1 MSYIYIPLPDS
12 KHGESPKER
21 RVFEAINI
29 QVHTG
34 AQFQGSDMV
43 LSSLES
49 KMGDLSVGFNIM
61 FFGTVRF

>member
-1 MSYIYIPLPDS
+1 MSYICIPLPDS
-12 KHGESPKER
+12 KHAESQKER

-43 LSSLES
+43 LFSLES
-49 KMGDLSVGFNIM
+49 KMGDLSVGFNM
-61 FFGTVRF
+61 FLGTVRF